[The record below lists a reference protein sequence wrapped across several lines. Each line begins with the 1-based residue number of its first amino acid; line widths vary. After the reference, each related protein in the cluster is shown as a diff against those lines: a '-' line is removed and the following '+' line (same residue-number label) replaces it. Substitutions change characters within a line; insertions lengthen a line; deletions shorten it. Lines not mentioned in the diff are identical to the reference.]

1 MRSKDKTMRLRLDRL
16 RWEYEEFKVQ
26 LDEILVPF
34 HEAAITEL
42 QNFHSAKEEE
52 FQKAIRNAESDEG
65 EWQLQRDYARLEET
79 RAGERERLTGW
90 LALGYLVSL
99 LHFTLTRL
107 KSALDSVH
115 PPRGKYKGKSW
126 LERLANEYERRFGI
140 DLKSHDDFPFIRELV
155 LARNAVEHNG
165 GKPTED
171 YLEICRPKFLQ
182 NLEKIEFFR
191 LKEEQVIV
199 FSNRDFKE
207 SVQLTDKY
215 LEWVVRELIRV
226 RDGQRPT
233 GPLRGSEFVP

>member
-1 MRSKDKTMRLRLDRL
+1 MRLRLDRL

-52 FQKAIRNAESDEG
+52 FQEAIRNAESDEG
-65 EWQLQRDYARLEET
+65 EWQLQRDYARVEKA

-90 LALGYLVSL
+90 LALVYLVSL
-99 LHFTLTRL
+99 LHFTLNRL
-107 KSALDSVH
+107 KSVVDSVY

-126 LERLANEYERRFGI
+126 LERLTNEYQGRFGI
-140 DLKSHDDFPFIRELV
+140 DLKSHHDFPFIRELV

-171 YLEICRPKFLQ
+171 YLEICRPRFLQ
-182 NLEKIEFFR
+182 RLEKVEFFR

-215 LEWVVRELIRV
+215 VDWVVRELIRV
-226 RDGQRPT
+226 REGQRPT
-233 GPLRGSEFVP
+233 GPLRGSQFVP

>member
-1 MRSKDKTMRLRLDRL
+1 MRLRFERL

-26 LDEILVPF
+26 LHEILVPF
-34 HEAAITEL
+34 HEAAVTEL

-52 FQKAIRNAESDEG
+52 IQEAIRNAESDEG
-65 EWQLQRDYARLEET
+65 EWQLQRDYARLEKT

-99 LHFTLTRL
+99 LHFTLNRL
-107 KSALDSVH
+107 KSALDSVY

-126 LERLANEYERRFGI
+126 LERLTNEYQGRFGI
-140 DLKSHDDFPFIRELV
+140 DLTSHHDFLYVRELV

-165 GKPTED
+165 GQPTED
-171 YLEICRPKFLQ
+171 YLEVCRPRFLRK
-182 NLEKIEFFR
+182 LEKVEFFR
-191 LKEEQVIV
+191 LTEERVIV

-207 SVQLTDKY
+207 SVQLVDKY
-215 LEWVVRELIRV
+215 MDWVVRELIRV
-226 RDGQRPT
+226 HEGEIPT